1 MKKLVVY
8 ACFSLVVSLV
18 ATFFLAPPASADV
31 IPGGFHP
38 VSRCIRIVNLDEFP
52 DVVLI
57 GYYTG
62 PMVKYEAYRIK
73 NNQCLDKGYKLN
85 KFSVYWTTKE
95 KFASLDLKN
104 LKLTDITFLENLQP
118 YGGNV
123 DKSNPLKKEDIE
135 YSIAGFSGGKLIL
148 YKSKQISEF
157 NNGDPKKVETFD
169 NPLGNRK

>member
-1 MKKLVVY
+1 MKKLAIY
-8 ACFSLVVSLV
+8 ALFSLIVSFSFSS
-18 ATFFLAPPASADV
+18 TAPADV
-31 IPGGFHP
+31 IPGGFHS
-38 VSRCIRIVNLDEFP
+38 VSRCVRVVNLNEFP

-104 LKLTDITFLENLQP
+104 LRLTDITFLEDLQP

-123 DKSNPLKKEDIE
+123 DKNNPLIKEDIE
-135 YSIAGFSGGKLIL
+135 YSIAGFSGGKTCSL
-148 YKSKQISEF
+148 
-157 NNGDPKKVETFD
+157 
-169 NPLGNRK
+169 